1 MLRVGGGKT
10 KSSSC
15 LLPSKTFVLALFCL
29 DTLSFLR
36 WIWFSPFL
44 YEFTQAGQ
52 RSLVEVLSS
61 FRLHR
66 SFLHVF
72 CILSCLEDEVQIR
85 LAGNLS
91 DPSLVG

>member
-1 MLRVGGGKT
+1 MLRVGGGKI

-44 YEFTQAGQ
+44 QAFTQAGQ

-61 FRLHR
+61 FRLQR

-72 CILSCLEDEVQIR
+72 CILEDEVQIR

-91 DPSLVG
+91 DPWWVNY